1 MAIHLLLLSLVS
13 LASPHIIN
21 PRQNFNASTPTP
33 TVGTSAWLESAS
45 QCIKSKRSWAA
56 DNGTK
61 FASTTAYITSN
72 TYEEVYNLVDYKTTT
87 SLDKNATAYTLCDKW
102 PRLDGST
109 SISTHSY
116 QSRVPWTSSFV
127 RTESVSTAYPAPNC
141 TILKP
146 ECDILYTSFSS
157 AESSWNISYSS
168 YESHRSSAVSA
179 GVAVTMTFPQQD
191 YTSPICGSPTP
202 FLSTSAVGPPGC
214 AVDKATVQLLYWP
227 VARQTSDLCNGN
239 ASLATMTPTI
249 SGKPN
254 TAVYEGTTLTS
265 PTVYIA
271 LDGTWRVTSSGST
284 IDEHSLLILPQ
295 KPTDVSSVCAISGGG
310 YSTYAVDYADFGGA
324 VPASAYR
331 CQPRCNTNTFTQI
344 FTNTSIVYP
353 GFTFEDTTVPESTRT
368 FMRNDWDR
376 TRDGYPSENLCSTI
390 WDDYRPALS
399 IPAEFSSM
407 NPAQGMF
414 GFNCEFIFSN
424 DSIFYDPPKA
434 LQGESAIVKPTLPGK
449 PPADPAATAKPTA
462 DPGSVPKPTTPTPT
476 QLPIIETDPPTVP
489 DEPSQSPDPVTSIP
503 DAPSQPSQSPD
514 AGTDSPDVP
523 QEPSQLPDSDDNPSD
538 SPNPSTDRPD
548 APAEPSQLPSPGS
561 GNSGIPQSS
570 PNRPS
575 GSTNTRSGSQN
586 DDDPA
591 QATAEPALTQ
601 NGPSHD
607 TQAGPAP
614 TGVVITASN
623 GEQVTAI
630 QTQSAG
636 PVVVGGVTLTQGQS
650 TDIDGVGQVIIG
662 SSGLSVGTT
671 FHTFTAVEPAA
682 TPGVILTD
690 STGNEVTVSHGS
702 DAGDVVVGS
711 STLALGAL
719 IIAGLGDIAASTD
732 GPDGAPTSSA
742 FVVAG
747 TTFAAYATS
756 VVSLSPDATLV
767 PGGPAVTVDG
777 QVLSMAPSGAYIVV
791 DGTTQRPAPLET
803 PAPTLNI
810 GGTTYTVNSASEFV
824 VDGSTLT
831 RGGSVVVDGTTVSL
845 DPSGGYAVVNGVTQT
860 LPAPA
865 TTGFPATTASPA
877 PTLEIGGTTYT
888 ADQSSGFVIDGTTLT
903 RGGSVVVDG
912 TTVSL
917 DASGGD
923 VVVNGVTQ
931 TMSTPAT
938 TTASTTDRDTE
949 DSTRSTADGNADES
963 ATASASTSASDGGST
978 PASSACSIATN
989 SPLVKALITIL
1000 GVYFL
1005 L

>member
-1 MAIHLLLLSLVS
+1 MLIHLLLLSFVS
-13 LASPHIIN
+13 FVCPHIIN

-33 TVGTSAWLESAS
+33 TAGTSAWLESAS

-56 DNGTK
+56 VNGTK
-61 FASTTAYITSN
+61 FASTTVYITSN
-72 TYEEVYNLVDYKTTT
+72 TYEEIYNLVDYKTTT
-87 SLDKNATAYTLCDKW
+87 SLEKNATAYTLCDKW

-109 SISTHSY
+109 SISSHSY
-116 QSRVPWTSSFV
+116 QSIVPWTSSFIK
-127 RTESVSTAYPAPNC
+127 TESVSTAFPAPNC

-157 AESSWNISYSS
+157 AESSWNASWSS
-168 YESHRSSAVSA
+168 YDSYRSSALSA
-179 GVAVTMTFPQQD
+179 GVVPTRSFPQQD

-202 FLSTSAVGPPGC
+202 FLSASAVGPPGC

-284 IDEHSLLILPQ
+284 IDQHSLLILPQ

-310 YSTYAVDYADFGGA
+310 YNTYAVDYADFGGA

-331 CQPRCNTNTFTQI
+331 CQPRCNTNTFKQI
-344 FTNTSIVYP
+344 FTNTSIVYT

-368 FMRNDWDR
+368 FMRNDWDG

-407 NPAQGMF
+407 KPAQGM
-414 GFNCEFIFSN
+414 GRFNCEFIFSN

-434 LQGESAIVKPTLPGK
+434 LMGESAIIKPTLPGK
-449 PPADPAATAKPTA
+449 PPADPEATAKPTA

-476 QLPIIETDPPTVP
+476 QLPSVETDPPAVP
-489 DEPSQSPDPVTSIP
+489 DGPSQSPDPVTSTP
-503 DAPSQPSQSPD
+503 YAPSQPSQSPD
-514 AGTDSPDVP
+514 PGTDRPDVP
-523 QEPSQLPDSDDNPSD
+523 EESSQRPDSDTSNVPDRPSD
-538 SPNPSTDRPD
+538 SPNPSTDEPD
-548 APAEPSQLPSPGS
+548 APAEPSSPGS
-561 GNSGIPQSS
+561 GNSDKPEAS
-570 PNRPS
+570 PNRPP
-575 GSTNTRSGSQN
+575 GSTNTRSGSHN
-586 DDDPA
+586 EDDPA
-591 QATAEPALTQ
+591 QATAGSGPTQ
-601 NGPSHD
+601 TGSSHN
-607 TQAGPAP
+607 TQVKPAP

-623 GEQVTAI
+623 GDHVTAI
-630 QTQSAG
+630 QTQAAG

-650 TDIDGVGQVIIG
+650 TDIDGVGEVVVG
-662 SSGLSVGTT
+662 SSGLSVGST
-671 FHTFTAVEPAA
+671 FHTFTAVGPAA
-682 TPGVILTD
+682 TPAVVLTD

-719 IIAGLGDIAASTD
+719 IIAGLGDFAASTD
-732 GPDGAPTSSA
+732 GPHSAPTSNA
-742 FVVAG
+742 FVLAG
-747 TTFAAYATS
+747 TTFAAHGTS
-756 VVSLSPDATLV
+756 AISLSPDVTLV
-767 PGGPAVTVDG
+767 PGGPAVSIDG
-777 QVLSMAPSGAYIVV
+777 QVLSLAPSGTIIVV
-791 DGTTQRPAPLET
+791 DGTTQRPTSPET
-803 PAPTLNI
+803 PAPTLKI
-810 GGTTYTVNSASEFV
+810 GGTAYTANQASDFV
-824 VDGSTLT
+824 VDGATLT

-845 DPSGGYAVVNGVTQT
+845 DPSGGYAVVNGVTQS
-860 LPAPA
+860 LSAPV
-865 TTGFPATTASPA
+865 TTASPA
-877 PTLEIGGTTYT
+877 PTLDISGTTYT
-888 ADQSSGFVIDGTTLT
+888 ANQTSNFVIGGTTLT
-903 RGGSVVVDG
+903 RGGSVVIDG

-931 TMSTPAT
+931 TISAPAT
-938 TTASTTDRDTE
+938 TTASSTDENAGESATPSTTG
-949 DSTRSTADGNADES
+949 GNTDES
-963 ATASASTSASDGGST
+963 ATPSASASASDGGST

-989 SPLVKALITIL
+989 SPWVSALVTIL
-1000 GVYFL
+1000 GVCFL